1 MKKIKERK
9 DMVRRFNEG
18 VEKWLIKL
26 KGDNDEHFIQ
36 EDPVDR
42 RRCRFGVSRRAG
54 GWNMVPG
61 GHRRSRRPTKTGKDR
76 EASQRPGKSITAI
89 VVSYPPGG
97 KSGPHHHA
105 GSVFAYVLA
114 GAIRSENSATGPV
127 KVYKAGES
135 FFEPPGSRHL
145 VSENA
150 SAKEPARLLA
160 VWVADDGARLTTFD
174 K

>member
-1 MKKIKERK
+1 MKKTIA
-9 DMVRRFNEG
+9 
-18 VEKWLIKL
+18 LL
-26 KGDNDEHFIQ
+26 LL
-36 EDPVDR
+36 
-42 RRCRFGVSRRAG
+42 AG
-54 GWNMVPG
+54 ASLLSTNLAAEETDAP
-61 GHRRSRRPTKTGKDR
+61 RSKVTQIFDR
-76 EASQRPGKSITAI
+76 ELPNVPGKSITVS

-97 KSGPHHHA
+97 KSRPHHHG
-105 GSVFAYVLA
+105 GSVLAYVLS

-150 SAKEPARLLA
+150 SAKEPASLLA
-160 VWVADDGARLTTFD
+160 VHVAEDDAQLTTFD